1 MSKLMNRVV
10 TILTLSSMANS
21 FASGGLEAAIA
32 DSLTT
37 KIIANAEVE
46 EEVLAPTKQVKYRS
60 KNKNQEKQ
68 RSSNKDFYPCE
79 DGKCASGSGAASAS
93 QVARESCY
101 GKMYTVKVN
110 NDANVEICQS
120 VPEYATVGS
129 PYPIEIIATGK
140 RNCVD
145 VVITQQL
152 PSEVEFVSCDPDTEL
167 APDGKLVWKIER
179 LAQSETHKITVWVK
193 PLKEGCCFTAATV
206 CACPELRSYTK
217 CGQPAVCIKQK
228 GPEVACL
235 RCPVRYKIEVAN
247 TGTATA
253 RNVVVENPV
262 PENLSHASGQKV
274 LTFNLGD
281 IPAGETKTI
290 TVEFSPLKRGQVTN
304 IATVGFCGGH
314 DTSSSI
320 TTSINEPCV
329 QVNVSTDTDTT
340 FVCKPVEYSITVS
353 NPGDVVLRNI
363 VVENFT
369 PSNVSV
375 VKAEGAEI
383 NCNKAVWAIS
393 ELCPG
398 ETLQFK
404 MVVKSQAPGQFTN
417 KVSVTSESDCGKC
430 TSNAEVTTNWK
441 GFAATHMCVIDT
453 NDPICVGDTTVYR
466 ICVTNKGSVEDTN
479 VSLVLKF
486 SKELQP
492 VSFSG
497 PTKGTISGNT
507 VVFDALPK
515 LGSKESV
522 EFSVTL
528 KGVAVGDARGEA
540 TLSSDTLTVP
550 VSDVENTHV
559 Y

>member
-1 MSKLMNRVV
+1 MSKLINRVV

-32 DSLTT
+32 DSLAT
-37 KIIANAEVE
+37 KIIANAEE
-46 EEVLAPTKQVKYRS
+46 ENVLAPTQPVKYRPKS
-60 KNKNQEKQ
+60 KSLDKST
-68 RSSNKDFYPCE
+68 RSSNNKEFFPCE
-79 DGKCASGSGAASAS
+79 DGKCSTDGKCS
-93 QVARESCY
+93 QNAPKESCY

-129 PYPIEIIATGK
+129 PYPIEIVATGK

-145 VVITQQL
+145 IIITQQL
-152 PSEVEFVSCDPDTEL
+152 PSEVEYVSSDPST
-167 APDGKLVWKIER
+167 APTADGKLVWKIDR
-179 LAQSETHKITVWVK
+179 LGQGDTQKITVWVK

-217 CGQPAVCIKQK
+217 CGQPAVCITQK
-228 GPEVACL
+228 GPDIACL
-235 RCPVRYKIEVAN
+235 RCPVRYKLDITN
-247 TGTATA
+247 TGSATA

-262 PENLSHASGQKV
+262 PEGFGHASGQKV

-281 IPAGETKTI
+281 IPAGESKTV
-290 TVEFSPLKRGQVTN
+290 TVEFSPLRRGKVTN

-314 DTSSSI
+314 DTSASV
-320 TTSINEPCV
+320 TTTINEPCV
-329 QVNVSTDTDTT
+329 QVNVSSGTEWTY
-340 FVCKPVEYSITVS
+340 VCKPVEYAISVS
-353 NPGDVVLRNI
+353 NPGDLVLRNI
-363 VVENFT
+363 VVEDFF

-375 VKAEGAEI
+375 VQAEGAEI
-383 NCNKAVWAIS
+383 SCNKAVWTVS

-398 ETLQFK
+398 ESLQFK
-404 MVVKSQAPGQFTN
+404 VVAKSQAPGQFTN
-417 KVSVTSESDCGKC
+417 KVSVSSDSECGKC
-430 TSNAEVTTNWK
+430 TSNAEVTTMWK

-453 NDPICVGDTTVYR
+453 SDPICVGDTTVYR
-466 ICVTNKGSVEDTN
+466 VCVTNRGSVEDTN

-492 VSFSG
+492 LSASG
-497 PTKGTISGNT
+497 PTRGTVSGNT
-507 VVFDALPK
+507 VVFDTLPK

-522 EFSVTL
+522 EYSVTL
-528 KGVAVGDARGEA
+528 KGVAIGDARGEA
-540 TLSSDTLTVP
+540 TLSSDTLTTP